1 MTLSQFSIRRKVAM
15 TCIILMLAI
24 LGVFAYRKIGIDLL
38 PKFDVPY
45 VQVTAI
51 YPGASPEEIEVDVAK
66 RIEDAIASL
75 EGLKHITT
83 VCMENAAALTLEFE
97 LGTDVDIMIH
107 QVREKINAITDDFPD
122 AVETP
127 QLSKI
132 NINAIPVVTLYLTGT
147 RTLDEM
153 YDYVDDK
160 LSDQFSA
167 IPGVGEVRIHGGN
180 EVQLHIILNRDK
192 MAAANLTVAEV
203 LQKVA
208 KNNIK
213 LPVGRVREAGREISL
228 TYNAEFQDIED
239 IKALE
244 IGNQTGKRLYL
255 GDIADVQ
262 LISKEIRQEGYL
274 GDELGVC
281 IEIVKRSDA
290 NAVKVIDAIRQ
301 KYESLNR
308 EGGLPGGMHLSWFKD
323 TGSFIRASVA
333 DSWQSVLLG
342 ILLTAVLIFLFL
354 HEVRPTLI
362 ISITMPVSVVITFA
376 AMDLLHYTF
385 DMMTLVAIG
394 CSAGI
399 LVANS
404 VVVIENIIKKQHEG
418 LSPSEA
424 AAEGTDE
431 VLVAVAASALTNV
444 VVFVPVALMKSVVGL
459 LIAPFAGVMVIATV
473 VSLFVSFTLTP
484 LLSSVLLKD
493 SRGPQAWQKALF
505 WLWDKV
511 YDLITAAYGRT
522 LDVIRKHSGI
532 VIILIFAGCFLI
544 LRVVLPN
551 ISMSFIPENDKGEIS
566 IALEFPANYDL
577 SETRARTAEILKDVR
592 ALPWVVKTGT
602 TVGYRNVM
610 PGQVPEGVNL
620 AEITIMGLQ
629 KSERAPIDD
638 LIEELHGLLETK
650 YENVLY
656 SLTLPKATGI
666 SGVDMTAFIAGDD
679 FDKLEEYALL
689 GARILQESG
698 MAQDID
704 TSVRTRKPRIVLKP
718 NRTIIKDLGV
728 DASTLGTSLVGYY
741 EGIESGT
748 FKVGSRSYDVR
759 IKTEEVPGFDQAAN
773 IVAGSINGKPIDL
786 DVVASLEADPVSIA
800 LMREDKMRGGWIYAN
815 AAPGYTLDDVM
826 KLLEARLAPELDPGY
841 ELKFFGQ
848 AEMMRDG
855 AEEFASVFVIAI
867 IMTYLLI
874 AALLESWF
882 RPVIIMFTVPLGFIG
897 LFLIIF
903 LSGTSLSMIAML
915 GAVMMIGIVVNNA
928 ILMLDEAR
936 SLEASGMTTHAA
948 MTQAAKNK
956 FRPVVMTSIAS
967 VAGMLPM
974 AFGRGLGS
982 ELRSSC
988 GLGVVGGLAFASV
1001 LTVFLIPALFYKF
1014 VYDTALPK
1022 ATFGRRLMCFFG
1034 FRPKG

>member
-51 YPGASPEEIEVDVAK
+51 YPGASPEEIEVDVAR

-107 QVREKINAITDDFPD
+107 QVREKINAIMDDFPD
-122 AVETP
+122 AVKTP

-132 NINAIPVVTLYLTGT
+132 NINAIPVVTLFLTGS

-160 LSDQFSA
+160 LSDQFSS

-180 EVQLHIILNRDK
+180 EVQLHIILNREK

-213 LPVGRVREAGREISL
+213 LPVGRVREGGREINL
-228 TYNAEFQDIED
+228 TYNAEFQDVEEIR
-239 IKALE
+239 ALE
-244 IGNQTGKRLYL
+244 VGNLAGKRLYL

-262 LISKEIRQEGYL
+262 LISKEIRQEGYY
-274 GDELGVC
+274 GDELGIC

-290 NAVKVIDAIRQ
+290 NAVKVIDAVRE
-301 KYESLNR
+301 KYESLNC
-308 EGGLPGGMHLSWFKD
+308 GGALPGGMHLTWFKD

-342 ILLTAVLIFLFL
+342 ILLTAFLIFLFL
-354 HEVRPTLI
+354 HELRPTLI

-404 VVVIENIIKKQHEG
+404 VVVIENIIKKQQVG
-418 LSPSEA
+418 LPPAEA
-424 AAEGTDE
+424 AAKGADE

-484 LLSSVLLKD
+484 LLSSILLKD
-493 SRGPQAWQKALF
+493 TTGPRAWQKALF

-511 YDLITAAYGRT
+511 YDLVAAAYGRT
-522 LDVIRKHSGI
+522 LDGIRRFSGI
-532 VIILIFAGCFLI
+532 VIILIFIGCFLI
-544 LRVVLPN
+544 MRMVLPN
-551 ISMSFIPENDKGEIS
+551 VSMSFVPDNDKGEVS
-566 IALEFPANYDL
+566 IALEFPANYSL
-577 SETRARTAEILKDVR
+577 EETRVLTAEILKDVQ
-592 ALPWVVKTGT
+592 ALPWVIRTGT

-620 AEITIMGLQ
+620 AEIAIIGRQ
-629 KSERAPIDD
+629 KGERAPIHD
-638 LIEELHGLLETK
+638 LVAELHEMLETK

-656 SLTLPKATGI
+656 SLTLPRATGV
-666 SGVDMTAFIAGDD
+666 SGVEMTAFVSGDD
-679 FDKLEEYALL
+679 FDRVEEYALL
-689 GARILQESG
+689 GAKILRESG

-718 NRTIIKDLGV
+718 NRTVIKDLGV
-728 DASTLGTSLVGYY
+728 DAATLGTSLVGYY

-759 IKTEEVPGFDQAAN
+759 VKTEDVAGFDQAAN
-773 IVAGSINGKPIDL
+773 IVAGSVNGNPIDL

-815 AAPGYTLDDVM
+815 SAPGYTMNDIM
-826 KLLEARLAPELDPGY
+826 KLLERKLAPELDPGY

-855 AEEFASVFVIAI
+855 AAEFVDVFAIAI

-874 AALLESWF
+874 AALLESWS
-882 RPVIIMFTVPLGFIG
+882 RPILIMFTVPLGFVG

-903 LSGTSLSMIAML
+903 LAHSSLSMVGML

-928 ILMLDEAR
+928 ILILDETR
-936 SLEASGMTTHAA
+936 MLELSGMTSHAA

-988 GLGVVGGLAFASV
+988 GLGVVGGLAFSSV
-1001 LTVFLIPALFYKF
+1001 LTIYLIPALFYKF

>member
-15 TCIILMLAI
+15 SCIILMLAI
-24 LGVFAYRKIGIDLL
+24 LGLFAYRKIGIDLL

-51 YPGASPEEIEVDVAK
+51 YPGASPEEIEVDVAR

-107 QVREKINAITDDFPD
+107 QVREKINAIMDDFPD

-132 NINAIPVVTLYLTGT
+132 NINAIPVVTLFLTGS

-153 YDYVDDK
+153 YDYVDDR
-160 LSDQFSA
+160 LSDQFSS

-180 EVQLHIILNRDK
+180 EVQLHIILNREK

-213 LPVGRVREAGREISL
+213 LPVGRVREGGREINL
-228 TYNAEFQDIED
+228 TYNAEFQDVEEIR
-239 IKALE
+239 ALE
-244 IGNQTGKRLYL
+244 VGNQAGKRLYL
-255 GDIADVQ
+255 GDIADVR
-262 LISKEIRQEGYL
+262 LISKEIRQEGYY
-274 GDELGVC
+274 GDELGIC

-290 NAVKVIDAIRQ
+290 NAVKVIDAVRE

-308 EGGLPGGMHLSWFKD
+308 GGALPGGMHLTWFKD

-342 ILLTAVLIFLFL
+342 ILLTAFLIFLFL

-385 DMMTLVAIG
+385 DTMTLVSIG

-404 VVVIENIIKKQHEG
+404 VVVIENIIKKRHEG
-418 LSPSEA
+418 LPPGEA
-424 AAEGTDE
+424 AAKGADE

-444 VVFVPVALMKSVVGL
+444 VVFVPVALMKSVIGL

-484 LLSSVLLKD
+484 LLSSILLKD
-493 SRGPQAWQKALF
+493 TTGPRAWQKSLF

-511 YDLITAAYGRT
+511 YDLVAAAYGRT
-522 LDVIRKHSGI
+522 LDGIRRFSGI
-532 VIILIFAGCFLI
+532 VIILIFVGCFLI
-544 LRVVLPN
+544 MRVVLPHV
-551 ISMSFIPENDKGEIS
+551 SMSFVPDNDKGEIS
-566 IALEFPANYDL
+566 IALEFPANYSL
-577 SETRARTAEILKDVR
+577 EETRARTAEILKDIQ
-592 ALPWVVKTGT
+592 ALPWVVRTGT

-610 PGQVPEGVNL
+610 AGQVPEGVNL
-620 AEITIMGLQ
+620 AEIAIIGRR
-629 KSERAPIDD
+629 KGERAPIQD
-638 LIEELHGLLETK
+638 LVAELHELLETK

-656 SLTLPKATGI
+656 SLALPRATGI
-666 SGVDMTAFIAGDD
+666 SGVEMTAFIAGDD
-679 FDKLEEYALL
+679 FARVEEYALL
-689 GARILQESG
+689 GAKILRESG

-704 TSVRTRKPRIVLKP
+704 TSVRTRKPRIVLQP
-718 NRTIIKDLGV
+718 NRTVIKDLGV
-728 DASTLGTSLVGYY
+728 DAATLGTSLVGYY

-759 IKTEEVPGFDQAAN
+759 VKTEDVAGFDQAAN
-773 IVAGSINGKPIDL
+773 IVAGSVNGKPIDL

-815 AAPGYTLDDVM
+815 SAPGYTMDDIM
-826 KLLEARLAPELDPGY
+826 KLLERKLAPELDQGY

-855 AEEFASVFVIAI
+855 AAEFADVFAIAI

-882 RPVIIMFTVPLGFIG
+882 RPILIMFTVPLGFVG

-903 LSGTSLSMIAML
+903 LAHSSLSMVGML

-928 ILMLDEAR
+928 ILILDETR
-936 SLEASGMTTHAA
+936 MLELSGMTSHAA

-988 GLGVVGGLAFASV
+988 GLGVVGGLAFSSV
-1001 LTVFLIPALFYKF
+1001 LTVYLIPALFYKF

-1022 ATFGRRLMCFFG
+1022 ATLGRRLMCFFG

>member
-1 MTLSQFSIRRKVAM
+1 MTLSQLSIRRKVAM
-15 TCIILMLAI
+15 TCVILMLVI

-51 YPGASPEEIEVDVAK
+51 YPGASPEEIEVDVAR
-66 RIEDAIASL
+66 RIEDAIASI

-107 QVREKINAITDDFPD
+107 QVREKINTITDDFPSG
-122 AVETP
+122 VETP

-132 NINAIPVVTLYLTGT
+132 NINAIPVVTLFLTGT

-160 LSDQFSA
+160 LSDQFSS
-167 IPGVGEVRIHGGN
+167 IPGVGAVRIHGGN
-180 EVQLHIILNRDK
+180 EVQLHIILNREK

-203 LQKVA
+203 LQRVA
-208 KNNIK
+208 KNNVK
-213 LPVGRVREAGREISL
+213 LPVGRVREGGREISL
-228 TYNAEFQDIED
+228 TYNAEFRDVED
-239 IKALE
+239 VKSLE
-244 IGNQTGKRLYL
+244 VGSQAGKRVYL

-262 LISKEIRQEGYL
+262 LISKEIRQEGYY
-274 GDELGVC
+274 GDELGIC
-281 IEIVKRSDA
+281 LEIVKRSDA
-290 NAVKVIDAIRQ
+290 NAVKVIDGIRR
-301 KYESLNR
+301 KYDSLNR
-308 EGGLPGGMHLSWFKD
+308 GGALPGGMHLTWFKD

-376 AMDLLHYTF
+376 AMDLMHYTF
-385 DMMTLVAIG
+385 DMMTLVSIG

-404 VVVIENIIKKQHEG
+404 VVVIENIIRKQHEG
-418 LSPSEA
+418 LPPAEA
-424 AAEGTDE
+424 ASKGADQ
-431 VLVAVAASALTNV
+431 VLVAVAASALTNI

-484 LLSSVLLKD
+484 LLASILLKD
-493 SRGPQAWQKALF
+493 STGPRAWQKALF

-511 YDLITAAYGRT
+511 YDAICAAYGYT
-522 LDVIRKHSGI
+522 LGVIRRFSGI

-544 LRVVLPN
+544 MRMVLPN
-551 ISMSFIPENDKGEIS
+551 VSMSFIPDNDKGEVS
-566 IALEFPANYDL
+566 IELEFPANYSLDQ
-577 SETRARTAEILKDVR
+577 TRARTMEIMEEVR
-592 ALPWVVKTGT
+592 ALPWVVKTGA

-610 PGQVPEGVNL
+610 PGQVPEGVHL
-620 AEITIMGLQ
+620 AEIAIIGKP
-629 KSERAPIDD
+629 KSEREPMNVLTAQ
-638 LIEELHGLLETK
+638 LHAILDK

-656 SLTLPKATGI
+656 SLTLPKATGV
-666 SGVDMTAFIAGDD
+666 SGVDMTAFVSGDD

-689 GARILQESG
+689 GAKILRESG

-718 NRTIIKDLGV
+718 NRTVIKDLGV
-728 DASTLGTSLVGYY
+728 DAATLGTSLVGYY

-748 FKVGSRSYDVR
+748 FKVGGRSYDIRV
-759 IKTEEVPGFDQAAN
+759 KTEDVPGFDQAAN
-773 IVAGSINGKPIDL
+773 IVAGSVNGKPIDL

-815 AAPGYTLDDVM
+815 PARGYTIDDIM
-826 KLLEARLAPELDPGY
+826 RLLERKLAPQLDQGY

-855 AEEFASVFVIAI
+855 ANEFVSVFAIAI

-874 AALLESWF
+874 AALLESWT
-882 RPVIIMFTVPLGFIG
+882 RPILIMFTVPLGFVG

-903 LSGTSLSMIAML
+903 LAHSSLSMVGLL

-928 ILMLDEAR
+928 ILILDETRMLA
-936 SLEASGMTTHAA
+936 LSGVTSHEA

-1001 LTVFLIPALFYKF
+1001 LTVYLIPALFYKF

-1022 ATFGRRLMCFFG
+1022 ATIGRRLMCFFG

>member
-24 LGVFAYRKIGIDLL
+24 LGLFAYRKIGIDLL

-51 YPGASPEEIEVDVAK
+51 YPGASPEEIEVDVAR
-66 RIEDAIASL
+66 RIEDAIASI

-97 LGTDVDIMIH
+97 LGTDVDVMIH
-107 QVREKINAITDDFPD
+107 QVREKINTIMDDFPD

-132 NINAIPVVTLYLTGT
+132 NINAIPVVTLFLTGA
-147 RTLDEM
+147 RPIDEM

-160 LSDQFSA
+160 LSDQFSS

-208 KNNIK
+208 KNNVK

-228 TYNAEFQDIED
+228 TYDAEFRDIED

-244 IGNQTGKRLYL
+244 VGNQTGKRVYL

-262 LISKEIRQEGYL
+262 LVSKEIRQEGYF
-274 GDELGVC
+274 GEELGVC

-290 NAVKVIDAIRQ
+290 NAVKVIDAVRE
-301 KYESLNR
+301 KYESLCKP
-308 EGGLPGGMHLSWFKD
+308 GGLPGGMRLTWFKD
-323 TGSFIRASVA
+323 TGGFIRASVA

-354 HEVRPTLI
+354 HELRPTLI
-362 ISITMPVSVVITFA
+362 ISVTMPVSVVITFA

-404 VVVIENIIKKQHEG
+404 VVVIENIIRKQREG
-418 LSPSEA
+418 LPPGEA
-424 AAEGTDE
+424 ASKGADD

-444 VVFVPVALMKSVVGL
+444 VVFVPVALMKSVIGL

-484 LLSSVLLKD
+484 LLSSILLKD
-493 SRGPQAWQKALF
+493 ATGPRPWQKALF
-505 WLWDKV
+505 WLWDKG
-511 YDLITAAYGRT
+511 YDLIAAAYGRA
-522 LDVIRKHSGI
+522 LDVIRGWSGVVI
-532 VIILIFAGCFLI
+532 VLIFAGCFLI
-544 LRVVLPN
+544 MRAVLPN
-551 ISMSFIPENDKGEIS
+551 VSMSFVPDNDKGEVTIS
-566 IALEFPANYDL
+566 LEFPANYDL
-577 SETRARTAEILKDVR
+577 NDTRARTMEIMEDIR
-592 ALPWVVKTGT
+592 ALPWVVKTGV

-610 PGQVPEGVNL
+610 PGQVPEGVHL
-620 AEITIMGLQ
+620 AEIAIIGKQ
-629 KSERAPIDD
+629 KGERAPMDD
-638 LIEELHGLLETK
+638 LVAELHELLETK

-656 SLTLPKATGI
+656 SIILPKATGV
-666 SGVDMTAFIAGDD
+666 SGVEMTAFVSGDD

-689 GARILQESG
+689 GAKILRESG

-704 TSVRTRKPRIVLKP
+704 TSVRSRKPRIVLTP
-718 NRTIIKDLGV
+718 NRTVIKDLGV
-728 DASTLGTSLVGYY
+728 DAATLGTSLVGYY
-741 EGIESGT
+741 EGVEAGT

-759 IKTEEVPGFDQAAN
+759 VKTEDVPGFDQAAN
-773 IVAGSINGKPIDL
+773 IVAGSVNGKPIDL

-815 AAPGYTLDDVM
+815 SAPGCTIDDIM
-826 KLLEARLAPELDPGY
+826 RLLERKLAPELDQGY

-855 AEEFASVFVIAI
+855 AAEFVDVFAIAI

-874 AALLESWF
+874 AALLESWT
-882 RPVIIMFTVPLGFIG
+882 RPIIIMFTVPLGFVG

-903 LSGTSLSMIAML
+903 LAHSSLSMVGML

-928 ILMLDEAR
+928 ILILDETR
-936 SLEASGMTTHAA
+936 SLEASGMTSHAA

-1001 LTVFLIPALFYKF
+1001 LTVYLIPALFYKF

>member
-1 MTLSQFSIRRKVAM
+1 MTLSQLSIRRKVAM
-15 TCIILMLAI
+15 TCVILMLVI
-24 LGVFAYRKIGIDLL
+24 LGVFAYQKIGIDLL

-51 YPGASPEEIEVDVAK
+51 YPGASPEEIEVDVAR
-66 RIEDAIASL
+66 RIEDAIASI

-97 LGTDVDIMIH
+97 LGTDVDVMIH
-107 QVREKINAITDDFPD
+107 QVREKINTITDDFPS

-132 NINAIPVVTLYLTGT
+132 NINAIPVVTLFLTGT
-147 RTLDEM
+147 RSLDEM

-160 LSDQFSA
+160 LSDQFSS

-180 EVQLHIILNRDK
+180 EVQLHIILNREK

-203 LQKVA
+203 LQSVA
-208 KNNIK
+208 KNNVK
-213 LPVGRVREAGREISL
+213 LPIGRIREGGREISL
-228 TYNAEFQDIED
+228 TYNAEFRDVED
-239 IKALE
+239 VKALE
-244 IGNQTGKRLYL
+244 IGTQAGKRVYL

-262 LISKEIRQEGYL
+262 LISKEIRQEGYY
-274 GDELGVC
+274 GDELGIC
-281 IEIVKRSDA
+281 LEIVKRSDA
-290 NAVKVIDAIRQ
+290 NAVKVIDAIRK
-301 KYESLNR
+301 KYDALNR
-308 EGGLPGGMHLSWFKD
+308 GGALPGGMHLTWFKD

-376 AMDLLHYTF
+376 AMDLMHYTF

-418 LSPSEA
+418 LPPAEA
-424 AAEGTDE
+424 AAKGADE

-484 LLSSVLLKD
+484 LLASVLLKD
-493 SRGPQAWQKALF
+493 ATGPRAWQKALF

-511 YDLITAAYGRT
+511 YDAVAAAYGRT
-522 LDVIRKHSGI
+522 LGVIRRFSGI

-544 LRVVLPN
+544 MRMVLPN
-551 ISMSFIPENDKGEIS
+551 VSMSFIPDNDKGEVS
-566 IALEFPANYDL
+566 IELEFPANYSLDQ
-577 SETRARTAEILKDVR
+577 TRARTMEIMEEVR
-592 ALPWVVKTGT
+592 ALPWVVKTGA

-610 PGQVPEGVNL
+610 PGQVPEGVHL
-620 AEITIMGLQ
+620 AEIAIIGKP
-629 KSERAPIDD
+629 KSEREPMNVLTAQ
-638 LIEELHGLLETK
+638 LHAILDK
-650 YENVLY
+650 YENLLY
-656 SLTLPKATGI
+656 SLTLPKATGV
-666 SGVDMTAFIAGDD
+666 SGVDMTAFVSGDD

-689 GARILQESG
+689 GAKILRESG

-718 NRTIIKDLGV
+718 NRTVIKDLGV
-728 DASTLGTSLVGYY
+728 DAATLGTSLVGYY

-748 FKVGSRSYDVR
+748 FKVGGRSYDIRV
-759 IKTEEVPGFDQAAN
+759 KTEEVPGFDQAAN
-773 IVAGSINGKPIDL
+773 IVAGSVLGKPIDL

-815 AAPGYTLDDVM
+815 PARGYTIDDIM
-826 KLLEARLAPELDPGY
+826 RLLERKLAPQLDQGY

-855 AEEFASVFVIAI
+855 ASEFVSVFAIAI

-874 AALLESWF
+874 AALLESWT
-882 RPVIIMFTVPLGFIG
+882 RPIIIMFTVPLGFVG

-903 LSGTSLSMIAML
+903 LAHSSLSMVGML

-928 ILMLDEAR
+928 ILILDETRMLD
-936 SLEASGMTTHAA
+936 LSGVTSHDA
-948 MTQAAKNK
+948 MTQAAQNK

-1001 LTVFLIPALFYKF
+1001 LTVYLIPALFYKF

-1022 ATFGRRLMCFFG
+1022 GTLGRRLMCFFG
-1034 FRPKG
+1034 FRPKA

>member
-24 LGVFAYRKIGIDLL
+24 LGVFAYQKIGIDLL

-51 YPGASPEEIEVDVAK
+51 YPGASPEEIEVDVAR

-107 QVREKINAITDDFPD
+107 QVREKINAIMDDFPD

-132 NINAIPVVTLYLTGT
+132 NINATPVVTLFLTGT

-153 YDYVDDK
+153 YDYVDDR
-160 LSDQFSA
+160 LSDQFSS

-180 EVQLHIILNRDK
+180 EVQLHIILNREK

-228 TYNAEFQDIED
+228 TYNAEFQNVDE
-239 IKALE
+239 IKSLE
-244 IGNQTGKRLYL
+244 VGNMRGRRLYL

-262 LISKEIRQEGYL
+262 LVSKEIRQEGYF

-290 NAVKVIDAIRQ
+290 NAVKVIDAVRQ
-301 KYESLNR
+301 KYETLNR
-308 EGGLPGGMHLSWFKD
+308 DGGLPGGMHLTWFKD

-333 DSWQSVLLG
+333 DSWQSVLVG
-342 ILLTAVLIFLFL
+342 ILLTALLIFLFL
-354 HEVRPTLI
+354 HEERPTLI

-376 AMDLLHYTF
+376 AMDLMHYTF

-404 VVVIENIIKKQHEG
+404 IVVIENIIKKQHEG
-418 LSPSEA
+418 LSPVEA
-424 AAEGTDE
+424 SAKGADE

-484 LLSSVLLKD
+484 LLSSILLKD
-493 SRGPQAWQKALF
+493 TTGPRAWQKALF

-511 YDLITAAYGRT
+511 YDLVAAAYGRT
-522 LDVIRKHSGI
+522 LNGIRRFSGI
-532 VIILIFAGCFLI
+532 VIILIFIGCFLI
-544 LRVVLPN
+544 MRVVLPN
-551 ISMSFIPENDKGEIS
+551 VSMSFIPENDKGEIF
-566 IALEFPANYDL
+566 IALEFPANFDL

-592 ALPWVVKTGT
+592 ALPWVVKTGV

-620 AEITIMGLQ
+620 AEIAIIGLQ
-629 KSERAPIDD
+629 KSERAPIED
-638 LIEELHGLLETK
+638 LIRELHDLLETK

-656 SLTLPKATGI
+656 SLTIPRATGV
-666 SGVDMTAFIAGDD
+666 SGVEMTAFVSGDD

-689 GARILQESG
+689 GAKILRESG

-718 NRTIIKDLGV
+718 NRTVIKDLGV
-728 DASTLGTSLVGYY
+728 DAATLGTSLVGYY
-741 EGIESGT
+741 EGIEAGT

-759 IKTEEVPGFDQAAN
+759 VKTEEVPGFDQAAN
-773 IVAGSINGKPIDL
+773 IVAASINGKPIDL
-786 DVVASLEADPVSIA
+786 DVVASLEADPVSSA
-800 LMREDKMRGGWIYAN
+800 LMREDKMRVGWIYAN
-815 AAPGYTLDDVM
+815 PARGYTVDDIM
-826 KLLEARLAPELDPGY
+826 RLLERKLAPELDQGY

-855 AEEFASVFVIAI
+855 AAEFVSVFAIAI

-882 RPVIIMFTVPLGFIG
+882 RPFLIMFTVPLGFVG

-903 LSGTSLSMIAML
+903 LADSSLSMVGML

-928 ILMLDEAR
+928 ILILDETR
-936 SLEASGMTTHAA
+936 MLELSGMTSHAA

-988 GLGVVGGLAFASV
+988 GLGVVGGLSFASV

-1022 ATFGRRLMCFFG
+1022 ATLGRRLMCFFG

>member
-24 LGVFAYRKIGIDLL
+24 LGIFAYTKIGIDLL

-45 VQVTAI
+45 VQVTAV
-51 YPGASPEEIEVDVAK
+51 YPGASPEEIEVDVAR
-66 RIEDAIASL
+66 RIEDAIASI

-97 LGTDVDIMIH
+97 LGTDVDVMIH
-107 QVREKINAITDDFPD
+107 QVREKINTIMDDFPD
-122 AVETP
+122 GVKTP

-132 NINAIPVVTLYLTGT
+132 NVNAIPVVTLFLTGT

-160 LSDQFSA
+160 LSDQFSS
-167 IPGVGEVRIHGGN
+167 IPGVGEVRVHGGN
-180 EVQLHIILNRDK
+180 EVQLHIILDRDK

-203 LQKVA
+203 IQRVA

-228 TYNAEFQDIED
+228 TYNAEFQDVED
-239 IKALE
+239 VKSLE
-244 IGNQTGKRLYL
+244 VGSQAGKRLYL
-255 GDIADVQ
+255 GDIADVR
-262 LISKEIRQEGYL
+262 LISQEIRQEGYF

-290 NAVKVIDAIRQ
+290 NAVNVIEGIRK
-301 KYESLNR
+301 KYDELNR
-308 EGGLPGGMHLSWFKD
+308 GGAVPGGMRLTWFKD

-376 AMDLLHYTF
+376 AMDLMHFTF

-404 VVVIENIIKKQHEG
+404 VVVIENIIKKQHEDM
-418 LSPSEA
+418 PPAEA
-424 AAEGTDE
+424 AAKGADE
-431 VLVAVAASALTNV
+431 VLVAVAASALTNI
-444 VVFVPVALMKSVVGL
+444 VVFVPVALMKSVIGL

-484 LLSSVLLKD
+484 LLASILLKE
-493 SRGPQAWQKALF
+493 SAGPRAWQKALF
-505 WLWDKV
+505 WLWDNV
-511 YDLITAAYGRT
+511 YDLVEAAYGRT
-522 LDVIRKHSGI
+522 LDMIHRFSGI
-532 VIILIFAGCFLI
+532 VIILIVVGCFLI
-544 LRVVLPN
+544 MRMVLPN
-551 ISMSFIPENDKGEIS
+551 VSMSFVPDNDKGEIS
-566 IALEFPANYDL
+566 IELEFPANYSLD
-577 SETRARTAEILKDVR
+577 ETRARTLEIMKDVR
-592 ALPWVVKTGT
+592 AMPWVVKTGA

-610 PGQVPEGVNL
+610 PGQVPEGVHL
-620 AEITIMGLQ
+620 AEIAIIGKQ
-629 KSERAPIDD
+629 KSEREPIA
-638 LIEELHGLLETK
+638 ELVTQIHSILDK
-650 YENVLY
+650 YENLLY
-656 SLTLPKATGI
+656 SLTLPKATGV
-666 SGVDMTAFIAGDD
+666 SGVDMTAFVSGVD
-679 FDKLEEYALL
+679 FDKVEEYALL
-689 GARILQESG
+689 GAKILRESG

-718 NRTIIKDLGV
+718 NRTVIKDLGV

-741 EGIESGT
+741 EGVESGT
-748 FKVGSRSYDVR
+748 FKVGGRSYDIRV
-759 IKTEEVPGFDQAAN
+759 KTEDVPGFDQAAN
-773 IVAGSINGKPIDL
+773 IVAGSIRGRPIDL
-786 DVVASLEADPVSIA
+786 DVVATLEADPVSIA

-815 AAPGYTLDDVM
+815 PAPGYTMDDIM
-826 KLLEARLAPELDPGY
+826 RLLERKLAPELDQGY

-848 AEMMRDG
+848 AEMMREG
-855 AEEFASVFVIAI
+855 AAEFTSVFAIAI

-874 AALLESWF
+874 AALLESWT
-882 RPVIIMFTVPLGFIG
+882 RPILIMFTVPLGFVG

-903 LSGTSLSMIAML
+903 LAHSSLSMVGML

-928 ILMLDEAR
+928 ILILDETR
-936 SLEASGMTTHAA
+936 MLELSGMTSHDA

-988 GLGVVGGLAFASV
+988 GLGVVGGLAFASA
-1001 LTVFLIPALFYKF
+1001 LTIYLIPALFYKF

-1022 ATFGRRLMCFFG
+1022 ATIGRRLMCFFG

>member
-107 QVREKINAITDDFPD
+107 QVREKINAITDDFPN

-424 AAEGTDE
+424 AAEGADE

-459 LIAPFAGVMVIATV
+459 LIAPFAGVMVIATI

-666 SGVDMTAFIAGDD
+666 SGVDMTAFISGDD

>member
-1 MTLSQFSIRRKVAM
+1 MTLSQFSIRRKIAM

-24 LGVFAYRKIGIDLL
+24 LGVFAYSKIGIDLL

-51 YPGASPEEIEVDVAK
+51 YPGASPEEIEVDVAR

-97 LGTDVDIMIH
+97 LGTDVDVMIH
-107 QVREKINAITDDFPD
+107 QVREKINTIMDDFPD

-160 LSDQFSA
+160 LSDVFSS

-180 EVQLHIILNRDK
+180 EVQLHIILNREK

-208 KNNIK
+208 RNNVK
-213 LPVGRVREAGREISL
+213 LPVGRVREGGREISL
-228 TYNAEFQDIED
+228 TYNAEFQDPED

-244 IGNQTGKRLYL
+244 VGNLTGKRLYL
-255 GDIADVQ
+255 GDIADIQ
-262 LISKEIRQEGYL
+262 LISKEIRQEGYF
-274 GDELGVC
+274 GGELGVC

-290 NAVKVIDAIRQ
+290 NAVKVIDAIRA
-301 KYESLNR
+301 KYDSLTTK
-308 EGGLPGGMHLSWFKD
+308 GGLPGGMHLEWFKD

-333 DSWQSVLLG
+333 DSWQSVILG
-342 ILLTAVLIFLFL
+342 IALTAILLFLFL
-354 HEVRPTLI
+354 HEIRPTLI
-362 ISITMPVSVVITFA
+362 ISVTMPVSVVITFA
-376 AMDLLHYTF
+376 AMDLMHYTF

-418 LSPSEA
+418 LSPADA
-424 AAEGTDE
+424 ASRGTDE

-484 LLSSVLLKD
+484 LLSSVLLRD
-493 SRGPQAWQKALF
+493 SKGPMAWQKALF

-511 YDLITAAYGRT
+511 YDLITAAYGHT
-522 LDVIRKHSGI
+522 LDVIRRHSGV
-532 VIILIFAGCFLI
+532 VIILILVGCALI
-544 LRVVLPN
+544 LRAVLPGV
-551 ISMSFIPENDKGEIS
+551 SMSFIPENDKGEIS
-566 IALEFPANYDL
+566 ITLEFPANYDL
-577 SETRARTAEILKDVR
+577 AETRARTFEIIRDVN

-602 TVGYRNVM
+602 TIGYRNVM

-629 KSERAPIDD
+629 KSQRAPIED
-638 LIEELHGLLETK
+638 LVAQIHELLDTK
-650 YENVLY
+650 YENLLY
-656 SLTLPKATGI
+656 SITIPRATGV
-666 SGVDMTAFIAGDD
+666 SGVEMTAFISGDD
-679 FDKLEEYALL
+679 FDKLEEYAKR
-689 GARILQESG
+689 GAAILRESG
-698 MAQDID
+698 MAEDID

-718 NRTIIKDLGV
+718 NRTVIKDLGV
-728 DASTLGTSLVGYY
+728 DAATLGTSLVGYY
-741 EGIESGT
+741 EGVESGT
-748 FKVGSRSYDVR
+748 FKVGSRSYEIRV
-759 IKTEEVPGFDQAAN
+759 KTEDVPGFDQASN
-773 IVAGSINGKPIDL
+773 IVAGSVRGKPIDL

-815 AAPGYTLDDVM
+815 AAPGYTLDDIM
-826 KLLEARLAPELDPGY
+826 KLLETKLTAELDQGY

-848 AEMMRDG
+848 AEMMREG
-855 AEEFASVFVIAI
+855 ADEFVSVFVIAI
-867 IMTYLLI
+867 VMTYLLI

-897 LFLIIF
+897 LLLI
-903 LSGTSLSMIAML
+903 LSLTGTSLSMIGLL

-928 ILMLDEAR
+928 ILILDETR
-936 SLEASGMTTHAA
+936 MLELSGMTTHDA

-967 VAGMLPM
+967 IAGMLPM

-988 GLGVVGGLAFASV
+988 GLGVVGGLVFSSV
-1001 LTVFLIPALFYKF
+1001 LTIYLIPALYYKF
-1014 VYDTALPK
+1014 IYDTALPN
-1022 ATFGRRLMCFFG
+1022 ATVGRRIMCFFG
-1034 FRPKG
+1034 FRPKA

>member
-24 LGVFAYRKIGIDLL
+24 LGVFAYQKIGIDLL

-51 YPGASPEEIEVDVAK
+51 YPGASPEEIEVDVAR
-66 RIEDAIASL
+66 RIEDAIASI

-97 LGTDVDIMIH
+97 LGTDVDVMIH
-107 QVREKINAITDDFPD
+107 QVREKINTIMDDFPD

-132 NINAIPVVTLYLTGT
+132 NINAIPVVTLFLTGT

-153 YDYVDDK
+153 YDYVDDR
-160 LSDQFSA
+160 LSDQFSS

-180 EVQLHIILNRDK
+180 EVQLHIILNREK

-208 KNNIK
+208 KNNVK

-228 TYNAEFQDIED
+228 TYNAEFQDLEEIR
-239 IKALE
+239 ALE
-244 IGNQTGKRLYL
+244 VGNLRGRRLYL

-262 LISKEIRQEGYL
+262 LVSKEIRQEGYF
-274 GDELGVC
+274 GDELGIC
-281 IEIVKRSDA
+281 LEIVKRSDA
-290 NAVKVIDAIRQ
+290 NAVKVIDAVRA
-301 KYESLNR
+301 KYETLNR
-308 EGGLPGGMHLSWFKD
+308 DGGLPGGMHLTWFKD
-323 TGSFIRASVA
+323 TGGFIRASVA

-362 ISITMPVSVVITFA
+362 ISVTMPVSVVITFA
-376 AMDLLHYTF
+376 AMDLMHYTF

-418 LSPSEA
+418 LPPAEA
-424 AAEGTDE
+424 ASKGTDE
-431 VLVAVAASALTNV
+431 VLVAVAASALTNI

-484 LLSSVLLKD
+484 LLSSILLKD
-493 SRGPQAWQKALF
+493 TAGPRAWQKALF

-511 YDLITAAYGRT
+511 YDLVAAAYGRT
-522 LDVIRKHSGI
+522 LNGIRRFSGV
-532 VIILIFAGCFLI
+532 VIILIFIGCFLI
-544 LRVVLPN
+544 MRVVLPN
-551 ISMSFIPENDKGEIS
+551 VSMSFVPDNDKGEVS
-566 IALEFPANYDL
+566 IALEFPANFSL
-577 SETRARTAEILKDVR
+577 EETRARTLEIMKDVR
-592 ALPWVVKTGT
+592 ALPWVVKTGA

-620 AEITIMGLQ
+620 AEIAIIGKQ
-629 KSERAPIDD
+629 KSEREPIH
-638 LIEELHGLLETK
+638 ELTAQLHAILDK

-656 SLTLPKATGI
+656 SLTLPRATGV
-666 SGVDMTAFIAGDD
+666 SGVEMTAFVSGDD
-679 FDKLEEYALL
+679 FDRLEEYALL
-689 GARILQESG
+689 GAKILRESG

-704 TSVRTRKPRIVLKP
+704 TSVRSRKPRIVLKP
-718 NRTIIKDLGV
+718 NRTVIKDLGV
-728 DASTLGTSLVGYY
+728 DASTLGASLVGYY

-759 IKTEEVPGFDQAAN
+759 VKTEEVPGFDQAAN
-773 IVAGSINGKPIDL
+773 IVAASINGKPIDL
-786 DVVASLEADPVSIA
+786 DVVATLEPDPVSIA

-815 AAPGYTLDDVM
+815 PARGYTVDDIM
-826 KLLEARLAPELDPGY
+826 RLLERKLAPELDQGY
-841 ELKFFGQ
+841 ELRFFGQ
-848 AEMMRDG
+848 AEMMREG
-855 AEEFASVFVIAI
+855 AAEFVSVFAIAV

-882 RPVIIMFTVPLGFIG
+882 RPLLIMFTVPLGFVG

-903 LSGTSLSMIAML
+903 LAGSSLSMVGML

-928 ILMLDEAR
+928 ILILDETR
-936 SLEASGMTTHAA
+936 MLELSGMTSHAA

-988 GLGVVGGLAFASV
+988 GLGVVGGLSFASV

-1022 ATFGRRLMCFFG
+1022 ATLGRRLMCFFG

>member
-1 MTLSQFSIRRKVAM
+1 MTLSQLSIRRKVAM
-15 TCIILMLAI
+15 TCVILMLVI
-24 LGVFAYRKIGIDLL
+24 LGLFAYRKIGIDLL

-45 VQVTAI
+45 VQVTAV
-51 YPGASPEEIEVDVAK
+51 YPGASPEEIEVDVAR
-66 RIEDAIASL
+66 RIEDAIASI

-97 LGTDVDIMIH
+97 LGTDVDVMIH
-107 QVREKINAITDDFPD
+107 QVREKINTIMDDFPS
-122 AVETP
+122 AVKTP

-132 NINAIPVVTLYLTGT
+132 NINAIPVVTLFLTGT
-147 RTLDEM
+147 RPLDEM

-160 LSDQFSA
+160 LSDQFSS

-180 EVQLHIILNRDK
+180 EVQLHIILNREK
-192 MAAANLTVAEV
+192 MSAANLTVAEV
-203 LQKVA
+203 LQRVA
-208 KNNIK
+208 KNNVK
-213 LPVGRVREAGREISL
+213 LPVGRVRESGREISL

-239 IKALE
+239 VKSLE
-244 IGNQTGKRLYL
+244 VGSQAGKRLYL

-262 LISKEIRQEGYL
+262 LISQEIRQEGYF

-281 IEIVKRSDA
+281 IEIIKRSDA
-290 NAVKVIDAIRQ
+290 NAVKVIDGIRK
-301 KYESLNR
+301 KYDMLTR
-308 EGGLPGGMHLSWFKD
+308 DGMLPGGMHLSWFKD

-362 ISITMPVSVVITFA
+362 ISITMPVSVLITFA
-376 AMDLLHYTF
+376 AMDLMHYTF

-418 LSPSEA
+418 LPPAEA
-424 AAEGTDE
+424 AAKGADE

-444 VVFVPVALMKSVVGL
+444 VVFVPVALMKSVIGL

-484 LLSSVLLKD
+484 LLASILLKD
-493 SRGPQAWQKALF
+493 TTGPRAWQKALF

-511 YDLITAAYGRT
+511 YDLITAAYGHT
-522 LDVIRKHSGI
+522 LGTIRRFSGV
-532 VIILIFAGCFLI
+532 VIILIFVGCFLI
-544 LRVVLPN
+544 MRVVLPN
-551 ISMSFIPENDKGEIS
+551 VSMSFMPDNDKGEIS
-566 IALEFPANYDL
+566 IELEFPANYSID
-577 SETRARTAEILKDVR
+577 ETRARTLEVLKDVQ
-592 ALPWVVKTGT
+592 ALPWVVKTGV

-610 PGQVPEGVNL
+610 PGQVPEGVHL
-620 AEITIMGLQ
+620 AEIAIIGKQ
-629 KSERAPIDD
+629 KSEREPMQ
-638 LIEELHGLLETK
+638 ELVAQIHNLLNTK

-656 SLTLPKATGI
+656 SLTLPKATGV
-666 SGVDMTAFIAGDD
+666 SGVDMTAFVSGDD

-689 GARILQESG
+689 GAKILRESG

-741 EGIESGT
+741 EGVESGT
-748 FKVGSRSYDVR
+748 FKVGGRSYDIRV
-759 IKTEEVPGFDQAAN
+759 KTEEVPGFDQAAN

-815 AAPGYTLDDVM
+815 PAPGYTMNDVM
-826 KLLEARLAPELDPGY
+826 QLLERKLAPQLDQGY

-855 AEEFASVFVIAI
+855 ASEFVSVFAIAI

-874 AALLESWF
+874 AALLESWT
-882 RPVIIMFTVPLGFIG
+882 RPILIMFTVPLGFVG

-903 LSGTSLSMIAML
+903 LAHSSLSMVGML

-928 ILMLDEAR
+928 ILILDETR
-936 SLEASGMTTHAA
+936 MLELSGVTSHEA

-988 GLGVVGGLAFASV
+988 GLGVVGGLVFASV
-1001 LTVFLIPALFYKF
+1001 LTVYLIPALFYKF

-1022 ATFGRRLMCFFG
+1022 ATVGRRLMCFFG

>member
-15 TCIILMLAI
+15 TCVILMLAI
-24 LGVFAYRKIGIDLL
+24 LGIFAYGKIGIDLL

-51 YPGASPEEIEVDVAK
+51 YPGASPEEIEIDVAR

-97 LGTDVDIMIH
+97 LGTDVDVMIH
-107 QVREKINAITDDFPD
+107 QVREKINTIMDDFPD

-132 NINAIPVVTLYLTGT
+132 NINAIPVVTLYLTGS

-160 LSDQFSA
+160 LSDIFSA
-167 IPGVGEVRIHGGN
+167 VPGVGEVRIHGGN
-180 EVQLHIILNRDK
+180 EVQLHIILNREK

-203 LQKVA
+203 LQKIA
-208 KNNIK
+208 RNNVK
-213 LPVGRVREAGREISL
+213 LPVGRVREAGREINL
-228 TYNAEFQDIED
+228 TYNAEFQDAEE

-244 IGNQTGKRLYL
+244 VGSQTGKRVYL

-262 LISKEIRQEGYL
+262 LISKEIRQEGYF
-274 GDELGVC
+274 GGELGVC

-290 NAVKVIDAIRQ
+290 NAVEVIDGVRAKFGELVNNGR
-301 KYESLNR
+301 
-308 EGGLPGGMHLSWFKD
+308 LPGGMHLRWFKD

-333 DSWQSVLLG
+333 DSWQSVLMG
-342 ILLTAVLIFLFL
+342 ILLTALLIFLFL

-362 ISITMPVSVVITFA
+362 ISVTMPVSVVITFA
-376 AMDLLHYTF
+376 AMDLMHYTF

-418 LSPSEA
+418 LPPAEA
-424 AAEGTDE
+424 AAKGTDE

-484 LLSSVLLKD
+484 LLSSVLLRD
-493 SRGPQAWQKALF
+493 SRGPMAWQKALF

-511 YDLITAAYGRT
+511 YDMITAAYGHT
-522 LDVIRKHSGI
+522 LNVIRRHSGV
-532 VIILIFAGCFLI
+532 VILLIFAGCFLI
-544 LRVVLPN
+544 LRVVIPN
-551 ISMSFIPENDKGEIS
+551 VSMSFIPENDKGEIS

-577 SETRARTAEILKDVR
+577 EQTRAGTFRLIDDLNK
-592 ALPWVVKTGT
+592 LPWVVKTGT

-610 PGQVPEGVNL
+610 PGQVPEGVLL
-620 AEITIMGLQ
+620 AEITIIGLQ
-629 KSERAPIDD
+629 KSERAPI
-638 LIEELHGLLETK
+638 EELVAQIHELLDTK
-650 YENVLY
+650 YENLLY
-656 SLTLPKATGI
+656 SVILPRATGI
-666 SGVDMTAFIAGDD
+666 SGVEMTAFISGDD
-679 FDKLEEYALL
+679 FDKLEEYARL
-689 GARILQESG
+689 GAKILRESG
-698 MAQDID
+698 MAEDID

-728 DASTLGTSLVGYY
+728 DAATLGTSLVGYY

-748 FKVGSRSYDVR
+748 FKVGSRSYEIRV
-759 IKTEEVPGFDQAAN
+759 KTEEVPGFDQASN
-773 IVAGSINGKPIDL
+773 IVAGSVNGRPIDL
-786 DVVASLEADPVSIA
+786 DVVATLEADPVSIA
-800 LMREDKMRGGWIYAN
+800 LMREDKLRGGWIYAN
-815 AAPGYTLDDVM
+815 AAPGYTLDDIM
-826 KLLEARLAPELDPGY
+826 KLLENKLSPMLDQGY

-848 AEMMRDG
+848 AEMMREG
-855 AEEFASVFVIAI
+855 AEEFVSVFAIAI

-882 RPVIIMFTVPLGFIG
+882 RPFIIMFTVPLGFIG
-897 LFLIIF
+897 LFLIIY
-903 LSGTSLSMIAML
+903 LTGTSLSMIGML

-928 ILMLDEAR
+928 ILILDESR
-936 SLEASGMTTHAA
+936 TLELSGVTTHEAI
-948 MTQAAKNK
+948 TQAAKNK

-967 VAGMLPM
+967 IAGMLPM

-988 GLGVVGGLAFASV
+988 GLGVVGGLIFSSL
-1001 LTVFLIPALFYKF
+1001 LTIYLIPALYYKF
-1014 VYDTALPK
+1014 IYDTALPE
-1022 ATFGRRLMCFFG
+1022 ATFGRRLMCFLG

>member
-15 TCIILMLAI
+15 TCVILMLAI
-24 LGVFAYRKIGIDLL
+24 LGIFAYGKIGIDLL

-51 YPGASPEEIEVDVAK
+51 YPGASPEEIEIDVAR

-97 LGTDVDIMIH
+97 LGTDVDVMIH
-107 QVREKINAITDDFPD
+107 QVREKINTIMDDFPD

-132 NINAIPVVTLYLTGT
+132 NINAIPVVTLYLTGS

-160 LSDQFSA
+160 LSDIFSA
-167 IPGVGEVRIHGGN
+167 VPGVGEVRIHGGN
-180 EVQLHIILNRDK
+180 EVQLHIILNREK

-203 LQKVA
+203 LQKIA
-208 KNNIK
+208 RNNVK
-213 LPVGRVREAGREISL
+213 LPVGRVREAGREINL
-228 TYNAEFQDIED
+228 TYNAEFQDAEE

-244 IGNQTGKRLYL
+244 VGSQTGKRVYL

-262 LISKEIRQEGYL
+262 LISKEIRQEGYF
-274 GDELGVC
+274 GGELGVC

-290 NAVKVIDAIRQ
+290 NAVEVIDGVRAKFGELVNNGR
-301 KYESLNR
+301 
-308 EGGLPGGMHLSWFKD
+308 LPGGMHLRWFKD

-333 DSWQSVLLG
+333 DSWQSVLMG
-342 ILLTAVLIFLFL
+342 ILLTALLIFLFL

-362 ISITMPVSVVITFA
+362 ISVTMPVSVVITFA
-376 AMDLLHYTF
+376 AMDLMHYTF

-418 LSPSEA
+418 LPPAEA
-424 AAEGTDE
+424 AAKGTDE

-484 LLSSVLLKD
+484 LLSSVLLRD
-493 SRGPQAWQKALF
+493 SRGPMAWQKALF

-511 YDLITAAYGRT
+511 YDMITAAYGHT
-522 LDVIRKHSGI
+522 LNVIRRHSGV
-532 VIILIFAGCFLI
+532 VILLIFAGCFLI
-544 LRVVLPN
+544 LRVVIPN
-551 ISMSFIPENDKGEIS
+551 VSMSFIPENDKGEIS

-577 SETRARTAEILKDVR
+577 EQTRAGTFRLIDDLNK
-592 ALPWVVKTGT
+592 LPWVVKTGT

-610 PGQVPEGVNL
+610 PGQVPEGVHL
-620 AEITIMGLQ
+620 AEITIIGLQ
-629 KSERAPIDD
+629 KSERAPI
-638 LIEELHGLLETK
+638 EELVAQIHELLDTK
-650 YENVLY
+650 YENLLY
-656 SLTLPKATGI
+656 SVILPRATGI
-666 SGVDMTAFIAGDD
+666 SGVEMTAFISGDD
-679 FDKLEEYALL
+679 FDKLEEYARL
-689 GARILQESG
+689 GAKILRESG
-698 MAQDID
+698 MAEDID

-728 DASTLGTSLVGYY
+728 DAATLGTSLVGYY

-748 FKVGSRSYDVR
+748 FKVGSRSYEIRV
-759 IKTEEVPGFDQAAN
+759 KTEEVPGFDQASN
-773 IVAGSINGKPIDL
+773 IVAGSVNGRPIDL
-786 DVVASLEADPVSIA
+786 DVVATLEADPVSIA
-800 LMREDKMRGGWIYAN
+800 LMREDKLRGGWIYAN
-815 AAPGYTLDDVM
+815 AAPGYTLDDIM
-826 KLLEARLAPELDPGY
+826 KLLENKLSPMLDQGY

-848 AEMMRDG
+848 AEMMREG
-855 AEEFASVFVIAI
+855 AEEFVSVFAIAI

-882 RPVIIMFTVPLGFIG
+882 RPFIIMFTVPLGFIG
-897 LFLIIF
+897 LFLIIY
-903 LSGTSLSMIAML
+903 LTGTSLSMIGML

-928 ILMLDEAR
+928 ILILDESR
-936 SLEASGMTTHAA
+936 TLELSGVTTHEAI
-948 MTQAAKNK
+948 TQAAKNK

-967 VAGMLPM
+967 IAGMLPM

-988 GLGVVGGLAFASV
+988 GLGVVGGLIFSSL
-1001 LTVFLIPALFYKF
+1001 LTIYLIPALYYKF
-1014 VYDTALPK
+1014 IYDTALPE
-1022 ATFGRRLMCFFG
+1022 ATFGRRLMCFLG

>member
-1 MTLSQFSIRRKVAM
+1 MTLSQLSIRRKVAM
-15 TCIILMLAI
+15 TCVILMLVI
-24 LGVFAYRKIGIDLL
+24 LGFFAYRKIGIDLL

-51 YPGASPEEIEVDVAK
+51 YPGASPEEIEVDVAR
-66 RIEDAIASL
+66 RIEDAIASI

-97 LGTDVDIMIH
+97 LGTDVDVMIH
-107 QVREKINAITDDFPD
+107 QVREKINTITDDFPSG
-122 AVETP
+122 VETP

-132 NINAIPVVTLYLTGT
+132 NINAIPVVTLFLTGT

-160 LSDQFSA
+160 LSDQFSS
-167 IPGVGEVRIHGGN
+167 IPGVGEVRVHGGN
-180 EVQLHIILNRDK
+180 EVQLHIILNREK

-203 LQKVA
+203 LQRVA
-208 KNNIK
+208 KNNVK
-213 LPVGRVREAGREISL
+213 LPVGRVREGGREISL
-228 TYNAEFQDIED
+228 TYNAEFQDVED
-239 IKALE
+239 VKALE
-244 IGNQTGKRLYL
+244 IGSLAGKRVYL

-262 LISKEIRQEGYL
+262 LISKEIRQEGYY

-290 NAVKVIDAIRQ
+290 NAVKVIDGIR
-301 KYESLNR
+301 KKFDALNR
-308 EGGLPGGMHLSWFKD
+308 GGALPGGMHLTWFKD

-376 AMDLLHYTF
+376 AMDLMHYTF

-418 LSPSEA
+418 LPPAEA
-424 AAEGTDE
+424 AAKGADE
-431 VLVAVAASALTNV
+431 VLVAVAASALTNI

-484 LLSSVLLKD
+484 LLASVLLKD
-493 SRGPQAWQKALF
+493 ATGPRAWQTALF
-505 WLWDKV
+505 WLWDKG
-511 YDLITAAYGRT
+511 YDALAAAYSHT
-522 LDVIRKHSGI
+522 LGVIRRFSGI
-532 VIILIFAGCFLI
+532 VMILIFAGCFLI
-544 LRVVLPN
+544 MRMVLPN
-551 ISMSFIPENDKGEIS
+551 VSMSFIPDNDKGEIS
-566 IALEFPANYDL
+566 IELEFPANYSLDQ
-577 SETRARTAEILKDVR
+577 TRACTMEIMKDVR
-592 ALPWVVKTGT
+592 ALPWVVKTGA

-610 PGQVPEGVNL
+610 PGQVPEGVHL
-620 AEITIMGLQ
+620 AEIAIIG
-629 KSERAPIDD
+629 KPKGEREPIG
-638 LIEELHGLLETK
+638 ELTAQIHAILDK
-650 YENVLY
+650 YENLLY
-656 SLTLPKATGI
+656 SLTLPKATGV
-666 SGVDMTAFIAGDD
+666 SGVDMTAFVSGDD

-689 GARILQESG
+689 GAKILRESG

-718 NRTIIKDLGV
+718 NRTVIKDLGV

-748 FKVGSRSYDVR
+748 FKVGGRGYDIRV
-759 IKTEEVPGFDQAAN
+759 KTEEVPGFDQAAN
-773 IVAGSINGKPIDL
+773 IVAGSVNGKPIDL

-800 LMREDKMRGGWIYAN
+800 LMREDKLRGGWIYAN
-815 AAPGYTLDDVM
+815 PARGYTIDDVM
-826 KLLEARLAPELDPGY
+826 RLLERKLAPQLDQGY

-848 AEMMRDG
+848 AEMMREG
-855 AEEFASVFVIAI
+855 ADEFVSVFAIAI

-874 AALLESWF
+874 AALLESWT
-882 RPVIIMFTVPLGFIG
+882 RPIIIMFTVPLGFVG

-903 LSGTSLSMIAML
+903 LAHSSLSMVGML

-928 ILMLDEAR
+928 ILILDETR
-936 SLEASGMTTHAA
+936 MLELSGVTSHDA

-988 GLGVVGGLAFASV
+988 GLGVVGGLVFSSV
-1001 LTVFLIPALFYKF
+1001 LTVYLIPALFYKF

-1034 FRPKG
+1034 FRPKA

>member
-24 LGVFAYRKIGIDLL
+24 LGIFAYRKIGIDLL
-38 PKFDVPY
+38 PKFDIPY

-51 YPGASPEEIEVDVAK
+51 YPGASPEEIEIDVAR
-66 RIEDAIASL
+66 RIEDAIASI

-83 VCMENAAALTLEFE
+83 VCMENAAALTLQFE
-97 LGTDVDIMIH
+97 LGTDVDVMIH
-107 QVREKINAITDDFPD
+107 QVREKINSISEDFPD

-132 NINAIPVVTLYLTGT
+132 NINAIPVVTLFLTGT

-160 LSDQFSA
+160 LSDQFSS

-180 EVQLHIILNRDK
+180 EVQLHIILNREK

-203 LQKVA
+203 LQRVA

-213 LPVGRVREAGREISL
+213 LPVGRVREGGREISL

-239 IKALE
+239 VKSLE
-244 IGNQTGKRLYL
+244 IGSLAGKRVYL

-262 LISKEIRQEGYL
+262 LISKEIRQEGYY

-281 IEIVKRSDA
+281 IEIIKRSDA
-290 NAVKVIDAIRQ
+290 NAVKVIDGIRK
-301 KYESLNR
+301 KYDTLTR
-308 EGGLPGGMHLSWFKD
+308 GGALPGGMHLTWFKD

-342 ILLTAVLIFLFL
+342 ILLTALLIFLFL

-376 AMDLLHYTF
+376 AMDLMHYTF
-385 DMMTLVAIG
+385 DTMTLVAIG

-418 LSPSEA
+418 LPPAEA
-424 AAEGTDE
+424 AAKGADE

-444 VVFVPVALMKSVVGL
+444 VVFVPVALMKSVIGL

-484 LLSSVLLKD
+484 LLASILLKD
-493 SRGPQAWQKALF
+493 TTGPRAWQKALF
-505 WLWDKV
+505 WLWDKA
-511 YDLITAAYGRT
+511 YDAITAAYGHT
-522 LDVIRKHSGI
+522 LEVIRRFSGI
-532 VIILIFAGCFLI
+532 VIILIFAGCVLI
-544 LRVVLPN
+544 MRMVLPN
-551 ISMSFIPENDKGEIS
+551 VSMSFVPDNDKGEVS
-566 IALEFPANYDL
+566 IELEFPANYSL
-577 SETRARTAEILKDVR
+577 EQTRACTMEIMKEVR
-592 ALPWVVKTGT
+592 ALPWVVKTGA

-610 PGQVPEGVNL
+610 PGQVPEGVHL
-620 AEITIMGLQ
+620 AEIAIIGKQ
-629 KSERAPIDD
+629 KGEREPIK
-638 LIEELHGLLETK
+638 ELTAQLHAILDK
-650 YENVLY
+650 YENLLY
-656 SLTLPKATGI
+656 SLTLPKATGV
-666 SGVDMTAFIAGDD
+666 SGVEMTAFVSGDD

-689 GARILQESG
+689 GAKILRESG

-718 NRTIIKDLGV
+718 NRTVIKDLGV
-728 DASTLGTSLVGYY
+728 DAATLGTSLVGYY

-748 FKVGSRSYDVR
+748 FKVGGRSYDVR
-759 IKTEEVPGFDQAAN
+759 IKTEDVPGFDQAAN

-786 DVVASLEADPVSIA
+786 DVVASLEADPVSSA

-815 AAPGYTLDDVM
+815 PARGYTVDDIMRLLERKLAPGLDQ
-826 KLLEARLAPELDPGY
+826 GY
-841 ELKFFGQ
+841 ELNFFGQ
-848 AEMMRDG
+848 AEMMREG
-855 AEEFASVFVIAI
+855 ADEFVSVFAIAI

-874 AALLESWF
+874 AALLESWT
-882 RPVIIMFTVPLGFIG
+882 RPILIMFTVPLGFVG
-897 LFLIIF
+897 LFLIIY
-903 LSGTSLSMIAML
+903 LAHSSLSMVGML

-928 ILMLDEAR
+928 ILILDETR
-936 SLEASGMTTHAA
+936 MLELSGMTTHAA

-988 GLGVVGGLAFASV
+988 GLGVVGGLAFSSA
-1001 LTVFLIPALFYKF
+1001 LTVYLIPALFYKF

-1022 ATFGRRLMCFFG
+1022 ATIGRRLMCFFG

>member
-1 MTLSQFSIRRKVAM
+1 MTLSHFSIRRKIAM

-24 LGVFAYRKIGIDLL
+24 LGLFAYSKIGIDLL

-51 YPGASPEEIEVDVAK
+51 YPGASPEEIEIDVAR

-83 VCMENAAALTLEFE
+83 VCMENAAALTLQFE

-107 QVREKINAITDDFPD
+107 QVRERINTIMDDFPD

-160 LSDQFSA
+160 LSDMFSS
-167 IPGVGEVRIHGGN
+167 IPGVGEVRVHGGN
-180 EVQLHIILNRDK
+180 EVQLHIILNREK

-228 TYNAEFQDIED
+228 TYNAEFQDVED

-244 IGNQTGKRLYL
+244 VGNLTGKRLYL

-262 LISKEIRQEGYL
+262 LISKEIRQEGYYV
-274 GDELGVC
+274 GELGVC

-290 NAVKVIDAIRQ
+290 NAVKVIDAIRA
-301 KYESLNR
+301 KYETLNAR
-308 EGGLPGGMHLSWFKD
+308 GGLPGGMHLVWFKD

-333 DSWQSVLLG
+333 DSWQSVFLG
-342 ILLTAVLIFLFL
+342 IALTALLLFLFL

-385 DMMTLVAIG
+385 DTMTLVAIG

-424 AAEGTDE
+424 ASKGTDE

-444 VVFVPVALMKSVVGL
+444 VVFVPVALMKTVVGL

-484 LLSSVLLKD
+484 LLSSVLLRD
-493 SRGPQAWQKALF
+493 SKGPMAWQKALF
-505 WLWDKV
+505 WLWDRV

-522 LDVIRKHSGI
+522 LDVIRRHSGI

-551 ISMSFIPENDKGEIS
+551 VSLSFIPENDKGEIS
-566 IALEFPANYDL
+566 IGLEFPANYDL
-577 SETRARTAEILKDVR
+577 EQTRKCTFELIKDVN

-610 PGQVPEGVNL
+610 PGQVPEGVYL

-629 KSERAPIDD
+629 KSERAPMT
-638 LIEELHGLLETK
+638 ELVAQLHELLDTK
-650 YENVLY
+650 YDNLLY
-656 SLTLPKATGI
+656 SIILPRATGV
-666 SGVDMTAFIAGDD
+666 SGVEMTAFISGDD
-679 FDKLEEYALL
+679 FDKLEEYAKL
-689 GARILQESG
+689 GAKILRESG
-698 MAQDID
+698 MAEDVD

-718 NRTIIKDLGV
+718 KRTIIKDLGV
-728 DASTLGTSLVGYY
+728 DAATLGTSLVGYY
-741 EGIESGT
+741 EGIEAGT
-748 FKVGSRSYDVR
+748 FKVGSRSYDIRV
-759 IKTEEVPGFDQAAN
+759 KTEEVPGFDQASN
-773 IVAGSINGKPIDL
+773 IVAGSVKGKPIDL
-786 DVVASLEADPVSIA
+786 DVVATLEADPVSIA

-815 AAPGYTLDDVM
+815 AAPGYTMDDIM
-826 KLLEARLAPELDPGY
+826 KLLETRLAPELDPGY

-848 AEMMRDG
+848 AEMMREG
-855 AEEFASVFVIAI
+855 AEEFVSVFAIAI

-897 LFLIIF
+897 LLLI
-903 LSGTSLSMIAML
+903 LYLTGTPLSMIGLL

-928 ILMLDEAR
+928 ILILDESR
-936 SLEASGMTTHAA
+936 TLELSGMTTHDAL
-948 MTQAAKNK
+948 TQAARNK

-967 VAGMLPM
+967 IAGMLPM

-988 GLGVVGGLAFASV
+988 GLGVVGGLVFSSI
-1001 LTVFLIPALFYKF
+1001 LTIYLIPALYYKF

>member
-1 MTLSQFSIRRKVAM
+1 MTLSQFSVRRKIAM

-45 VQVTAI
+45 VQITAI
-51 YPGASPEEIEVDVAK
+51 YPGASPEEIEVDVAR
-66 RIEDAIASL
+66 RIEDTIASI

-97 LGTDVDIMIH
+97 LGTDVDVMIH
-107 QVREKINAITDDFPD
+107 QVREKLNAIADDFPE

-147 RTLDEM
+147 RSLDEM

-160 LSDQFSA
+160 LSDQFSS
-167 IPGVGEVRIHGGN
+167 IPGVGEVRVHGGN
-180 EVQLHIILNRDK
+180 EVQLHIVLNREK

-213 LPVGRVREAGREISL
+213 LPVGRVREDGREINL
-228 TYNAEFQDIED
+228 TYNAEFRDVED

-244 IGNQTGKRLYL
+244 VGNQTGKRLYL
-255 GDIADVQ
+255 GDIADVK
-262 LISKEIRQEGYL
+262 LVSKEIRQEGYS
-274 GDELGVC
+274 GNELGIC

-290 NAVKVIDAIRQ
+290 NAVKVIDAVRE
-301 KYESLNR
+301 KYESLSKP
-308 EGGLPGGMHLSWFKD
+308 GGLPGGMHLTWFKD

-342 ILLTAVLIFLFL
+342 ILLTAILIFLFL
-354 HEVRPTLI
+354 HELRPTLI
-362 ISITMPVSVVITFA
+362 ISVTMPLSVVITFA

-418 LSPSEA
+418 LPPADA
-424 AAEGTDE
+424 ASKGTDE

-444 VVFVPVALMKSVVGL
+444 VVFVPVALMKSVIGL

-484 LLSSVLLKD
+484 LLASILLKNTT
-493 SRGPQAWQKALF
+493 GPQAWQKALF

-511 YDLITAAYGRT
+511 YDAITAAYGRT
-522 LDVIRKHSGI
+522 LDVIRRCSGI

-544 LRVVLPN
+544 MRVVLPN
-551 ISMSFIPENDKGEIS
+551 VSMSFVPDNDKGEVTIS
-566 IALEFPANYDL
+566 LEFPANYDL
-577 SETRARTAEILKDVR
+577 NETRARTAEILKDIQ

-610 PGQVPEGVNL
+610 PGQVPEGVHL
-620 AEITIMGLQ
+620 AEIAIIGLP
-629 KSERAPIDD
+629 KNKRAPMDD
-638 LIEELHGLLETK
+638 LVAELHELLETK

-656 SLTLPKATGI
+656 SLILPKATGI
-666 SGVDMTAFIAGDD
+666 SGVEMTAFVSGDD

-689 GARILQESG
+689 GAKILRESG

-704 TSVRTRKPRIVLKP
+704 TSVRTRKPRIVLTP
-718 NRTIIKDLGV
+718 NRTVIKDLGV
-728 DASTLGTSLVGYY
+728 DAATLGTSLVGYY

-748 FKVGSRSYDVR
+748 FKVGGRSYDVR
-759 IKTEEVPGFDQAAN
+759 VKTEEVPGFDQAAN
-773 IVAGSINGKPIDL
+773 IVAGSVKGKPIDL
-786 DVVASLEADPVSIA
+786 DVVASLETDPVSIA

-815 AAPGYTLDDVM
+815 SAPGYTMDDIM
-826 KLLEARLAPELDPGY
+826 KLLERKLAPELDQGY
-841 ELKFFGQ
+841 ELRFFGQ

-855 AEEFASVFVIAI
+855 AAEFVDVFAIAI

-882 RPVIIMFTVPLGFIG
+882 RPVLIMFTVPLGFVG

-903 LSGTSLSMIAML
+903 LAHSSLSMVGML

-928 ILMLDEAR
+928 ILILDETR
-936 SLEASGMTTHAA
+936 SLEASGMTSHAA

-1001 LTVFLIPALFYKF
+1001 LTVYLIPALFYKF

-1034 FRPKG
+1034 FRPKA

>member
-24 LGVFAYRKIGIDLL
+24 LGVFAYSKIGIDLL

-51 YPGASPEEIEVDVAK
+51 YPGASPEEIEVDVAR

-97 LGTDVDIMIH
+97 LGTDVDVMIH
-107 QVREKINAITDDFPD
+107 QVREKINTIMDDFPD

-160 LSDQFSA
+160 LSDIFSA

-180 EVQLHIILNRDK
+180 EVQLHIILNREK

-213 LPVGRVREAGREISL
+213 LPVGRVREGGREISL
-228 TYNAEFQDIED
+228 TYNAEFQDPED

-244 IGNQTGKRLYL
+244 VGNLTGKRLYL

-262 LISKEIRQEGYL
+262 LVSKEIRQEGYF
-274 GDELGVC
+274 GEELGVC

-290 NAVKVIDAIRQ
+290 NAVKVIDGIRA
-301 KYESLNR
+301 KYDELTTK
-308 EGGLPGGMHLSWFKD
+308 GGLPGGMHLEWFKD

-342 ILLTAVLIFLFL
+342 IALTAILLFLFL

-362 ISITMPVSVVITFA
+362 ISVTMPVSVVITFA
-376 AMDLLHYTF
+376 AMDLMHYTF

-418 LSPSEA
+418 LSPADA
-424 AAEGTDE
+424 ASKGTDE
-431 VLVAVAASALTNV
+431 VMVAVAASALTNI

-484 LLSSVLLKD
+484 LLSSVLLRD
-493 SRGPQAWQKALF
+493 SKGPMAWQKALF

-511 YDLITAAYGRT
+511 YDLVTAAYGRT
-522 LDVIRKHSGI
+522 LNAIRRFSGV
-532 VIILIFAGCFLI
+532 VIILILVGCALI
-544 LRVVLPN
+544 LRAVLPGV
-551 ISMSFIPENDKGEIS
+551 SMSFIPENDKGELS
-566 IALEFPANYDL
+566 ITLEFPANYDL
-577 SETRARTAEILKDVR
+577 AESRARTFELIRDVN
-592 ALPWVVKTGT
+592 ALPWVIKTGT

-620 AEITIMGLQ
+620 AEITIMGLP
-629 KSERAPIDD
+629 KSERAPIED
-638 LIEELHGLLETK
+638 LVAEIHELLDTK
-650 YENVLY
+650 YENLLY
-656 SLTLPKATGI
+656 SLTLPRATGV
-666 SGVDMTAFIAGDD
+666 SGVEMTAFISGDD
-679 FDKLEEYALL
+679 FDKLEEYAKR
-689 GARILQESG
+689 GASILRESG
-698 MAQDID
+698 MAEDID

-718 NRTIIKDLGV
+718 NRTVIKDLGV
-728 DASTLGTSLVGYY
+728 DAATLGTSLVGYY

-748 FKVGSRSYDVR
+748 FKVGSRSYEIRV
-759 IKTEEVPGFDQAAN
+759 KTEDVPGFDQASN
-773 IVAGSINGKPIDL
+773 IVAGSVRGKPIDL
-786 DVVASLEADPVSIA
+786 DVVATLEADPVSIA

-815 AAPGYTLDDVM
+815 AAPGYTLDDIM
-826 KLLEARLAPELDPGY
+826 KLLETRLAPELDQGY

-848 AEMMRDG
+848 AEMMREG
-855 AEEFASVFVIAI
+855 AEEFVSVFAIAI

-882 RPVIIMFTVPLGFIG
+882 RPVLIMFTVPLGFIG
-897 LFLIIF
+897 LFLILHIT
-903 LSGTSLSMIAML
+903 GTPLSMIGML

-928 ILMLDEAR
+928 ILILDECR
-936 SLEASGMTTHAA
+936 MLELSGMTTHDA

-967 VAGMLPM
+967 IAGMLPM

-988 GLGVVGGLAFASV
+988 GLGVVGGLIFSSV
-1001 LTVFLIPALFYKF
+1001 LTIYLIPALYYKF
-1014 VYDTALPK
+1014 IYDTALPN
-1022 ATFGRRLMCFFG
+1022 ATIGRRLMCFFG
-1034 FRPKG
+1034 FRPKA

>member
-1 MTLSQFSIRRKVAM
+1 MTLSQFSIRRKIAM

-24 LGVFAYRKIGIDLL
+24 LGVFAYSKIGIDLL

-51 YPGASPEEIEVDVAK
+51 YPGASPEEIEVDVAR

-97 LGTDVDIMIH
+97 LGTDVDVMIH
-107 QVREKINAITDDFPD
+107 QVREKINTIMDDFPD

-160 LSDQFSA
+160 LSDVFSS

-180 EVQLHIILNRDK
+180 EVQLHIILNREK

-208 KNNIK
+208 RNNVK
-213 LPVGRVREAGREISL
+213 LPVGRVREGGREISL
-228 TYNAEFQDIED
+228 TYNAEFQDPED

-244 IGNQTGKRLYL
+244 VGNLTGKRLYL

-262 LISKEIRQEGYL
+262 LISKEIRQEGYF
-274 GDELGVC
+274 GGELGVC

-290 NAVKVIDAIRQ
+290 NAVKVIDAIRA
-301 KYESLNR
+301 KYDALTTK
-308 EGGLPGGMHLSWFKD
+308 GGLPGGMHLEWFKD

-333 DSWQSVLLG
+333 DSWQSVILG
-342 ILLTAVLIFLFL
+342 IALTAILLFLFL

-362 ISITMPVSVVITFA
+362 ISVTMPVSVVITFA
-376 AMDLLHYTF
+376 AMDLMHYTF

-418 LSPSEA
+418 LSPADA
-424 AAEGTDE
+424 ASRGTDE

-484 LLSSVLLKD
+484 LLSSVLLRD
-493 SRGPQAWQKALF
+493 SKGPMAWQKALF

-511 YDLITAAYGRT
+511 YDLITAAYGHT
-522 LDVIRKHSGI
+522 LDVIRRHSGV
-532 VIILIFAGCFLI
+532 VIILILVGCALI
-544 LRVVLPN
+544 LRAVLPGV
-551 ISMSFIPENDKGEIS
+551 SMSFIPENDKGEIS
-566 IALEFPANYDL
+566 ITLEYPANYDL
-577 SETRARTAEILKDVR
+577 AETRARTFEIIRDVN

-602 TVGYRNVM
+602 TIGYRNVM
-610 PGQVPEGVNL
+610 LGQVPEGVNL

-629 KSERAPIDD
+629 KSQRAPIED
-638 LIEELHGLLETK
+638 LVAQIHELLDTK
-650 YENVLY
+650 YENLLY
-656 SLTLPKATGI
+656 SITIPRATGV
-666 SGVDMTAFIAGDD
+666 SGVEMTAFISGDD
-679 FDKLEEYALL
+679 FDKLEEYAKR
-689 GARILQESG
+689 GAAILRESG
-698 MAQDID
+698 MAEDID
-704 TSVRTRKPRIVLKP
+704 TSVRTRKPKIVLKP
-718 NRTIIKDLGV
+718 NRTVIKDLGV
-728 DASTLGTSLVGYY
+728 DAATLGTSLVGYY
-741 EGIESGT
+741 EGVESGT
-748 FKVGSRSYDVR
+748 FKVGSRSYEIRV
-759 IKTEEVPGFDQAAN
+759 KTEDVPGFDQASN
-773 IVAGSINGKPIDL
+773 IVAGSVRGKPIDL

-815 AAPGYTLDDVM
+815 AAPGYTLDDIM
-826 KLLEARLAPELDPGY
+826 KLLETKLTAELDQGY

-848 AEMMRDG
+848 AEMMREG
-855 AEEFASVFVIAI
+855 ADEFVSVFVIAI
-867 IMTYLLI
+867 VMTYLLI

-897 LFLIIF
+897 LLLI
-903 LSGTSLSMIAML
+903 LSLTGTSLSMIGLL

-928 ILMLDEAR
+928 ILILDETR
-936 SLEASGMTTHAA
+936 MLELSGMTTHDA

-967 VAGMLPM
+967 IAGMLPM

-988 GLGVVGGLAFASV
+988 GLGVVGGLVFSSV
-1001 LTVFLIPALFYKF
+1001 LTIYLIPALYYKF
-1014 VYDTALPK
+1014 IYDTALPN
-1022 ATFGRRLMCFFG
+1022 ATIGRRIMCFFG
-1034 FRPKG
+1034 FRPKA

>member
-1 MTLSQFSIRRKVAM
+1 MTLSQFSIRRKIAM

-24 LGVFAYRKIGIDLL
+24 LGVFAYSKIGIDLL

-51 YPGASPEEIEVDVAK
+51 YPGASPEEIEVDVAR

-97 LGTDVDIMIH
+97 LGTDVDVMIH
-107 QVREKINAITDDFPD
+107 QVREKINTIMDDFPD

-160 LSDQFSA
+160 LSDVFSS

-180 EVQLHIILNRDK
+180 EVQLHIILNREK

-208 KNNIK
+208 RNNVK
-213 LPVGRVREAGREISL
+213 LPVGRVREGGREISL
-228 TYNAEFQDIED
+228 TYNAEFQDPED

-244 IGNQTGKRLYL
+244 VGNLTGKRLYL

-262 LISKEIRQEGYL
+262 LISKEIRQEGYF
-274 GDELGVC
+274 GGELGVC

-290 NAVKVIDAIRQ
+290 NAVKVIDAIRA
-301 KYESLNR
+301 KYDSLTTK
-308 EGGLPGGMHLSWFKD
+308 GGLPGGMHLEWFKD

-333 DSWQSVLLG
+333 DSWQSVILG
-342 ILLTAVLIFLFL
+342 IALTAILLFLFL

-362 ISITMPVSVVITFA
+362 ISVTMPVSVVITFA
-376 AMDLLHYTF
+376 AMDLMHYTF

-418 LSPSEA
+418 LSPADA
-424 AAEGTDE
+424 ASRGTDE

-484 LLSSVLLKD
+484 LLSSVLLRD
-493 SRGPQAWQKALF
+493 SKGPMAWQKALF

-511 YDLITAAYGRT
+511 YDLITAAYGHT
-522 LDVIRKHSGI
+522 LDVIRRHSGV
-532 VIILIFAGCFLI
+532 VIILILVGCALI
-544 LRVVLPN
+544 LRAVLPGV
-551 ISMSFIPENDKGEIS
+551 SMSFVPENDKGEIS
-566 IALEFPANYDL
+566 ITLEYPANYDL
-577 SETRARTAEILKDVR
+577 AETRARTFEIIRDVN

-602 TVGYRNVM
+602 TIGYRNVM
-610 PGQVPEGVNL
+610 LGQVPEGVNL

-629 KSERAPIDD
+629 KSQRAPIED
-638 LIEELHGLLETK
+638 LVAQIHELLDTK
-650 YENVLY
+650 YENLLY
-656 SLTLPKATGI
+656 SITIPRATGV
-666 SGVDMTAFIAGDD
+666 SGVEMTAFISGDD
-679 FDKLEEYALL
+679 FDKLEEYAKR
-689 GARILQESG
+689 GAAILRESG
-698 MAQDID
+698 MAEDID
-704 TSVRTRKPRIVLKP
+704 TSVRTRKPKIVLKP
-718 NRTIIKDLGV
+718 NRTVIKDLGI
-728 DASTLGTSLVGYY
+728 DAATLGTSLVGYY
-741 EGIESGT
+741 EGVESGT
-748 FKVGSRSYDVR
+748 FKVGSRSYEIRV
-759 IKTEEVPGFDQAAN
+759 KTEDVPGFDQASN
-773 IVAGSINGKPIDL
+773 IVAGSVRGKPIDL

-815 AAPGYTLDDVM
+815 AAPGYTLDDIM
-826 KLLEARLAPELDPGY
+826 KLLETKLTAELDQGY

-848 AEMMRDG
+848 AEMMREG
-855 AEEFASVFVIAI
+855 ADEFVSVFVIAI
-867 IMTYLLI
+867 VMTYLLI

-897 LFLIIF
+897 LLLI
-903 LSGTSLSMIAML
+903 LSLTGTSLSMIGLL

-928 ILMLDEAR
+928 ILILDETR
-936 SLEASGMTTHAA
+936 MLELSGMTTHDA

-967 VAGMLPM
+967 IAGMLPM

-988 GLGVVGGLAFASV
+988 GLGVVGGLVFSSV
-1001 LTVFLIPALFYKF
+1001 LTIYLIPALYYKF
-1014 VYDTALPK
+1014 IYDTALPN
-1022 ATFGRRLMCFFG
+1022 ATVGRRIMCFFG
-1034 FRPKG
+1034 FRPKA

>member
-424 AAEGTDE
+424 AAEGADE

-511 YDLITAAYGRT
+511 YDLITAVYGRT

>member
-1 MTLSQFSIRRKVAM
+1 MTLSQFSIRRKIAM

-24 LGVFAYRKIGIDLL
+24 LGVFAYSKIGIDLL

-51 YPGASPEEIEVDVAK
+51 YPGASPEEIEVDVAR

-97 LGTDVDIMIH
+97 LGTDVDVMIH
-107 QVREKINAITDDFPD
+107 QVREKINTIMDDFPD

-160 LSDQFSA
+160 LSDVFSS

-180 EVQLHIILNRDK
+180 EVQLHIILNREK

-208 KNNIK
+208 RNNVK
-213 LPVGRVREAGREISL
+213 LPVGRVREGGREISL
-228 TYNAEFQDIED
+228 TYNAEFQDPED

-244 IGNQTGKRLYL
+244 VGNQTGKRLYL

-262 LISKEIRQEGYL
+262 LISKEIRQEGYF
-274 GDELGVC
+274 GGELGVC

-290 NAVKVIDAIRQ
+290 NAVKVIDAIRA
-301 KYESLNR
+301 KYDALTTK
-308 EGGLPGGMHLSWFKD
+308 GGLPGGMHLEWFKD

-333 DSWQSVLLG
+333 DSWQSVILG
-342 ILLTAVLIFLFL
+342 IALTAILLFLFL

-362 ISITMPVSVVITFA
+362 ISVTMPVSVVITFA
-376 AMDLLHYTF
+376 AMDLMHYTF

-418 LSPSEA
+418 LSPADA
-424 AAEGTDE
+424 ASRGTDE

-484 LLSSVLLKD
+484 LLSSVLLRD
-493 SRGPQAWQKALF
+493 SEGPMAWQKALF

-511 YDLITAAYGRT
+511 YDLIIAAYGHT
-522 LDVIRKHSGI
+522 LDVIRRHSGV
-532 VIILIFAGCFLI
+532 VIILILVGCALI
-544 LRVVLPN
+544 LRAVLPGV
-551 ISMSFIPENDKGEIS
+551 SMSFVPENDKGEIS
-566 IALEFPANYDL
+566 ITLEYPANYDL
-577 SETRARTAEILKDVR
+577 AETRARTFEIIRDVN

-602 TVGYRNVM
+602 TIGYRNVM
-610 PGQVPEGVNL
+610 LGQVPEGVNL

-629 KSERAPIDD
+629 KSQRAPIED
-638 LIEELHGLLETK
+638 LVAQIHELLDTK
-650 YENVLY
+650 YENLLY
-656 SLTLPKATGI
+656 SITIPRATGV
-666 SGVDMTAFIAGDD
+666 SGVEMTAFISGDD
-679 FDKLEEYALL
+679 FDKLEEYAKR
-689 GARILQESG
+689 GAAILRESG
-698 MAQDID
+698 MAEDID
-704 TSVRTRKPRIVLKP
+704 TSVRTRKPKIVLKP
-718 NRTIIKDLGV
+718 NRTVIKDLGV
-728 DASTLGTSLVGYY
+728 DAATLGTSLVGYY
-741 EGIESGT
+741 EGVESGT
-748 FKVGSRSYDVR
+748 FKVGSRSYEIRV
-759 IKTEEVPGFDQAAN
+759 KTEDVPGFDQASN
-773 IVAGSINGKPIDL
+773 IVAGSVRGKPIDL

-815 AAPGYTLDDVM
+815 AAPGYTLDDIM
-826 KLLEARLAPELDPGY
+826 KLLETKLTAELDQGY

-848 AEMMRDG
+848 AEMMREG
-855 AEEFASVFVIAI
+855 ADEFVSVFVIAI
-867 IMTYLLI
+867 VMTYLLI
-874 AALLESWF
+874 AAMLESWF

-897 LFLIIF
+897 LLLI
-903 LSGTSLSMIAML
+903 LSLTGTSLSMIGLL

-928 ILMLDEAR
+928 ILILDETR
-936 SLEASGMTTHAA
+936 MLELSGMTTHDA

-967 VAGMLPM
+967 IAGMLPM

-988 GLGVVGGLAFASV
+988 GLGVVGGLVFSSV
-1001 LTVFLIPALFYKF
+1001 LTIYLIPALYYKF
-1014 VYDTALPK
+1014 IYDTALPN
-1022 ATFGRRLMCFFG
+1022 ATIGRRLMCFFG
-1034 FRPKG
+1034 FRPKA

>member
-1 MTLSQFSIRRKVAM
+1 MAR
-15 TCIILMLAI
+15 
-24 LGVFAYRKIGIDLL
+24 
-38 PKFDVPY
+38 
-45 VQVTAI
+45 
-51 YPGASPEEIEVDVAK
+51 
-66 RIEDAIASL
+66 RIEDAIASI

-97 LGTDVDIMIH
+97 LGTDIDVMIH
-107 QVREKINAITDDFPD
+107 QVREKINTITDDFPSG
-122 AVETP
+122 VETP

-132 NINAIPVVTLYLTGT
+132 NINAIPVVTLFLTGT
-147 RTLDEM
+147 RPLDEM

-160 LSDQFSA
+160 LSDQFSS
-167 IPGVGEVRIHGGN
+167 IPGVGEVRVHGGN
-180 EVQLHIILNRDK
+180 EVQLHIILNREK

-203 LQKVA
+203 LQRVA
-208 KNNIK
+208 KNNVK
-213 LPVGRVREAGREISL
+213 LPVGRVREGGREISL
-228 TYNAEFQDIED
+228 TYNAEFQDVED
-239 IKALE
+239 VKALE
-244 IGNQTGKRLYL
+244 IGSQAGKRVYL

-262 LISKEIRQEGYL
+262 LVSKEIRQEGYY
-274 GDELGVC
+274 GDELGIC

-290 NAVKVIDAIRQ
+290 NAVKVIDGIRR
-301 KYESLNR
+301 KYDELNR
-308 EGGLPGGMHLSWFKD
+308 GGALPGGMHLTWFKD

-376 AMDLLHYTF
+376 AMDLMHYTF
-385 DMMTLVAIG
+385 DTMTLVSIG

-418 LSPSEA
+418 LPPAEA
-424 AAEGTDE
+424 ASKGADE
-431 VLVAVAASALTNV
+431 VLVAVAASALTNI
-444 VVFVPVALMKSVVGL
+444 VVFVPVALMKSVIGL

-484 LLSSVLLKD
+484 LLASILLKD
-493 SRGPQAWQKALF
+493 ATGPRAWQKALF

-511 YDLITAAYGRT
+511 YDMITAAYGHT
-522 LDVIRKHSGI
+522 LGVIRRFSGI
-532 VIILIFAGCFLI
+532 VIILISIGCFLI
-544 LRVVLPN
+544 MRIVLPSV
-551 ISMSFIPENDKGEIS
+551 SMSFVPDNDKGEVS
-566 IALEFPANYDL
+566 IELEFPANYSLDQ
-577 SETRARTAEILKDVR
+577 TRACTMEIMKDVR
-592 ALPWVVKTGT
+592 ALPWVVKTGA

-610 PGQVPEGVNL
+610 PGQVPEGVHL
-620 AEITIMGLQ
+620 AEIAIIGKQ
-629 KSERAPIDD
+629 KNEREPIN
-638 LIEELHGLLETK
+638 ELTAQLHAILAK
-650 YENVLY
+650 YENLLY
-656 SLTLPKATGI
+656 SLTLPKATGV
-666 SGVDMTAFIAGDD
+666 SGVEMTAFVSGDD
-679 FDKLEEYALL
+679 FDKVEEYALL
-689 GARILQESG
+689 GAKILRESG

-718 NRTIIKDLGV
+718 NRTVIKDLGV
-728 DASTLGTSLVGYY
+728 DAATLGTSLVGYY

-748 FKVGSRSYDVR
+748 FKVGGRSYDIRV
-759 IKTEEVPGFDQAAN
+759 KTEEVPGFDQAAN
-773 IVAGSINGKPIDL
+773 IVAGSVNGKPIDL

-800 LMREDKMRGGWIYAN
+800 LMREDKLRGGWIYAN
-815 AAPGYTLDDVM
+815 SARGYTIDDIM
-826 KLLEARLAPELDPGY
+826 RLLERELAPQLDQGY

-848 AEMMRDG
+848 AEMMREG
-855 AEEFASVFVIAI
+855 ASEFVSVFAIAI
-867 IMTYLLI
+867 VMTYLLI
-874 AALLESWF
+874 AALLESWT
-882 RPVIIMFTVPLGFIG
+882 RPILIMFTVPLGFVG

-903 LSGTSLSMIAML
+903 LAHSSLSMVGML

-928 ILMLDEAR
+928 ILILDETR
-936 SLEASGMTTHAA
+936 MLELSGMTTHDA

-988 GLGVVGGLAFASV
+988 GLGVVGGLVFSSV
-1001 LTVFLIPALFYKF
+1001 LTIYLIPALFYKF
-1014 VYDTALPK
+1014 VYDTALPE
-1022 ATFGRRLMCFFG
+1022 ATIGRRLMCFFG

>member
-24 LGVFAYRKIGIDLL
+24 LGVFAYSKIGIDLL

-51 YPGASPEEIEVDVAK
+51 YPGASPEEIEVDVAR
-66 RIEDAIASL
+66 RIEDAIASI

-97 LGTDVDIMIH
+97 LGTDVDVMIH
-107 QVREKINAITDDFPD
+107 QVREKINTIMDDFPD

-132 NINAIPVVTLYLTGT
+132 NINAIPVVTLFLTGT

-160 LSDQFSA
+160 LSDQFSS

-180 EVQLHIILNRDK
+180 EVQLHIILNREK

-228 TYNAEFQDIED
+228 TYNAEFHDVED

-244 IGNQTGKRLYL
+244 VGNQRGKRLYL
-255 GDIADVQ
+255 GDIAEVK
-262 LISKEIRQEGYL
+262 LVSKEIRQEGYY
-274 GDELGVC
+274 GDELGIC

-290 NAVKVIDAIRQ
+290 NAVKVIDAVRK
-301 KYESLNR
+301 KYETLNR
-308 EGGLPGGMHLSWFKD
+308 DGGLPGGMHLTWFKD

-333 DSWQSVLLG
+333 DSWQSVLIG
-342 ILLTAVLIFLFL
+342 ILLTALLIFLFL

-376 AMDLLHYTF
+376 AMDLMHYTF

-418 LSPSEA
+418 LSPAEA
-424 AAEGTDE
+424 SAKGADE

-484 LLSSVLLKD
+484 LLSSILLKD
-493 SRGPQAWQKALF
+493 TTGPRAWQKALF

-511 YDLITAAYGRT
+511 YDLVAAAYGHT
-522 LDVIRKHSGI
+522 LNGIRRFSGV
-532 VIILIFAGCFLI
+532 VIILIFIGCFLI
-544 LRVVLPN
+544 MRVVLPN
-551 ISMSFIPENDKGEIS
+551 VSMSFVPDNDKGEVS
-566 IALEFPANYDL
+566 IELEFPANYSLDQ
-577 SETRARTAEILKDVR
+577 TRARTMEIMKDVR
-592 ALPWVVKTGT
+592 ALPWVVKTGA

-610 PGQVPEGVNL
+610 PGQVPEGVHL
-620 AEITIMGLQ
+620 AEIAIIGKQ
-629 KSERAPIDD
+629 KGEREPMN
-638 LIEELHGLLETK
+638 ELTAQLHAILDK
-650 YENVLY
+650 YDNLLY
-656 SLTLPKATGI
+656 SLTLPKATGV
-666 SGVDMTAFIAGDD
+666 SGVDMTAFVSGDD

-689 GARILQESG
+689 GAKILRESG

-704 TSVRTRKPRIVLKP
+704 TSVRSRKPRIVLTP
-718 NRTIIKDLGV
+718 NRTVIKDLGV

-748 FKVGSRSYDVR
+748 FKVGGRSYDVR
-759 IKTEEVPGFDQAAN
+759 VKTEEVPGFDQAAN
-773 IVAGSINGKPIDL
+773 IVAGSVNGKPIDL

-815 AAPGYTLDDVM
+815 PARGYTIDDIM
-826 KLLEARLAPELDPGY
+826 RLLERKLAPELDQGY
-841 ELKFFGQ
+841 ELQFFGQ

-855 AEEFASVFVIAI
+855 AAEFTSVFAIAI

-882 RPVIIMFTVPLGFIG
+882 RPILIMFTVPLGFVG

-903 LSGTSLSMIAML
+903 LTHSSLSMVGML

-928 ILMLDEAR
+928 ILILDETR
-936 SLEASGMTTHAA
+936 SLEASGMTTHEA

-988 GLGVVGGLAFASV
+988 GLGVVGGLVFSSA
-1001 LTVFLIPALFYKF
+1001 LTIYLIPALFYKF

-1022 ATFGRRLMCFFG
+1022 ATLGRRIMCFFG

>member
-1 MTLSQFSIRRKVAM
+1 
-15 TCIILMLAI
+15 
-24 LGVFAYRKIGIDLL
+24 
-38 PKFDVPY
+38 
-45 VQVTAI
+45 
-51 YPGASPEEIEVDVAK
+51 
-66 RIEDAIASL
+66 
-75 EGLKHITT
+75 
-83 VCMENAAALTLEFE
+83 MENAAALTLEFE

-107 QVREKINAITDDFPD
+107 QVREKINAIMDDFPD

-132 NINAIPVVTLYLTGT
+132 NINATPVVTLFLTGT

-153 YDYVDDK
+153 YDYVDDR
-160 LSDQFSA
+160 LSDQFSS

-180 EVQLHIILNRDK
+180 EVQLHIILNREK

-228 TYNAEFQDIED
+228 TYNAEFQNVDE
-239 IKALE
+239 IKSLE
-244 IGNQTGKRLYL
+244 VGNMRGRRLYL

-262 LISKEIRQEGYL
+262 LVSKEIRQEGYF

-290 NAVKVIDAIRQ
+290 NAVKVIDAVRQ
-301 KYESLNR
+301 KYETLNR
-308 EGGLPGGMHLSWFKD
+308 DGGLPGGMHLTWFKD

-333 DSWQSVLLG
+333 DSWQSVLVG
-342 ILLTAVLIFLFL
+342 ILLTALLIFLFL
-354 HEVRPTLI
+354 HEERPTLI

-376 AMDLLHYTF
+376 AMDLMHYTF

-404 VVVIENIIKKQHEG
+404 QHEG
-418 LSPSEA
+418 LSPVEA
-424 AAEGTDE
+424 SAKGADE

-484 LLSSVLLKD
+484 LLSSILLKD
-493 SRGPQAWQKALF
+493 TTGPRAWQKALF

-511 YDLITAAYGRT
+511 YDLVAAAYGRT
-522 LDVIRKHSGI
+522 LNGIRRFSGI
-532 VIILIFAGCFLI
+532 VIILIFIGCFLI
-544 LRVVLPN
+544 MRVVLPN
-551 ISMSFIPENDKGEIS
+551 VSMSFIPENDKGEIF
-566 IALEFPANYDL
+566 IALEFPANFDL

-592 ALPWVVKTGT
+592 ALPWVVKTGV

-620 AEITIMGLQ
+620 AEIAIIGLQ
-629 KSERAPIDD
+629 KSERAPIED
-638 LIEELHGLLETK
+638 LIRELHDLLETK

-656 SLTLPKATGI
+656 SLTIPRATGV
-666 SGVDMTAFIAGDD
+666 SGVEMTAFVSGDD

-689 GARILQESG
+689 GAKILRESG

-718 NRTIIKDLGV
+718 NRTVIKDLGV
-728 DASTLGTSLVGYY
+728 DAATLGTSLVGYY
-741 EGIESGT
+741 EGIEAGT

-759 IKTEEVPGFDQAAN
+759 VKTEEVPGFDQAAN
-773 IVAGSINGKPIDL
+773 IVAASINGKPIDL
-786 DVVASLEADPVSIA
+786 DVVASLEADPVSSA
-800 LMREDKMRGGWIYAN
+800 LMREDKMRVGWIYAN
-815 AAPGYTLDDVM
+815 PARGYTVDDIM
-826 KLLEARLAPELDPGY
+826 RLLERKLAPELDQGY

-855 AEEFASVFVIAI
+855 AAEFVSVFAIAI

-882 RPVIIMFTVPLGFIG
+882 RPFLIMFTVPLGFVG

-903 LSGTSLSMIAML
+903 LADSSLSMVGML

-928 ILMLDEAR
+928 ILILDETR
-936 SLEASGMTTHAA
+936 MLELSGMTSHAA

-988 GLGVVGGLAFASV
+988 GLGVVGGLSFASV

-1022 ATFGRRLMCFFG
+1022 ATLGRRLMCFFG

>member
-1 MTLSQFSIRRKVAM
+1 MTLSQFSIRRKIAM

-24 LGVFAYRKIGIDLL
+24 LGVFAYSKIGIDLL

-45 VQVTAI
+45 VQITAI
-51 YPGASPEEIEVDVAK
+51 YPGASPEEIEVDVAR

-97 LGTDVDIMIH
+97 LGTDVDVMIH
-107 QVREKINAITDDFPD
+107 QVREKINTIMDDFPD

-160 LSDQFSA
+160 LSDVFSS

-180 EVQLHIILNRDK
+180 EVQLHIILNREK

-208 KNNIK
+208 RNNVK
-213 LPVGRVREAGREISL
+213 LPVGRVREGGREISL
-228 TYNAEFQDIED
+228 TYNAEFQDPED

-244 IGNQTGKRLYL
+244 VGNLTGKRLYL
-255 GDIADVQ
+255 GDIADVR
-262 LISKEIRQEGYL
+262 LISKEIRQEGYF
-274 GDELGVC
+274 GGELGVC

-290 NAVKVIDAIRQ
+290 NAVKVIDAIRA
-301 KYESLNR
+301 KYDSLTTK
-308 EGGLPGGMHLSWFKD
+308 GGLPGGMHLEWFKD

-333 DSWQSVLLG
+333 DSWQSVILG
-342 ILLTAVLIFLFL
+342 IALTAILLFLFL

-362 ISITMPVSVVITFA
+362 ISVTMPVSVVITFA
-376 AMDLLHYTF
+376 AMDLMHYTF

-418 LSPSEA
+418 LSPADA
-424 AAEGTDE
+424 ASRGTDE

-484 LLSSVLLKD
+484 LLSSVLLRD
-493 SRGPQAWQKALF
+493 SKGPMAWQKALF

-511 YDLITAAYGRT
+511 YDLITAAYGHT
-522 LDVIRKHSGI
+522 LDVIRRHSGV
-532 VIILIFAGCFLI
+532 VIILILVGCALI
-544 LRVVLPN
+544 LRAVLPGV
-551 ISMSFIPENDKGEIS
+551 SMSFIPENDKGEIS
-566 IALEFPANYDL
+566 ITLEFPANYDL
-577 SETRARTAEILKDVR
+577 AETRARTFEIIRDVN

-602 TVGYRNVM
+602 TIGYRNVM

-620 AEITIMGLQ
+620 AEITIMGLR
-629 KSERAPIDD
+629 KSQRAPIED
-638 LIEELHGLLETK
+638 LVAQIHDLLDTK
-650 YENVLY
+650 YENLLY
-656 SLTLPKATGI
+656 SITIPRATGV
-666 SGVDMTAFIAGDD
+666 SGVEMTAFISGDD
-679 FDKLEEYALL
+679 FDKLEEYAKR
-689 GARILQESG
+689 GAAILRESG
-698 MAQDID
+698 MAEDID

-718 NRTIIKDLGV
+718 NRTVIKDLGV
-728 DASTLGTSLVGYY
+728 DAATLGTSLVGYY
-741 EGIESGT
+741 EGVESGT
-748 FKVGSRSYDVR
+748 FKVGSRSYEIRV
-759 IKTEEVPGFDQAAN
+759 KTEDVPGFDQASN
-773 IVAGSINGKPIDL
+773 IVAGSVRGKPIDL

-815 AAPGYTLDDVM
+815 AAPGYTLDDIM
-826 KLLEARLAPELDPGY
+826 KLLETRLAPELDQGY

-848 AEMMRDG
+848 AEMMREG
-855 AEEFASVFVIAI
+855 AEEFVSVFVIAI
-867 IMTYLLI
+867 VMTYLLI

-897 LFLIIF
+897 LLLI
-903 LSGTSLSMIAML
+903 LSLTGTSLSMIGLL

-928 ILMLDEAR
+928 ILILDETR
-936 SLEASGMTTHAA
+936 MLELSGMTTHDA

-967 VAGMLPM
+967 IAGMLPM

-988 GLGVVGGLAFASV
+988 GLGVVGGLVFSSV
-1001 LTVFLIPALFYKF
+1001 LTIYLIPALYYKF
-1014 VYDTALPK
+1014 IYDTALPN
-1022 ATFGRRLMCFFG
+1022 ATVGRRIMGFFG
-1034 FRPKG
+1034 FRPKA